1 MYHSPTPTS
10 VRQIDWPCNQ
20 CDVRNKAVCKSLQSD
35 RISTLGAIKQHR
47 HFDQKQTIW
56 RDDTNVSHV
65 NIVVSGVV
73 KLSKILPD
81 GRDQIVA
88 LAFPTDILGN
98 VFSRRNEHFAEAIT
112 DVELCRFPI
121 QHFERVLSEQPKLG
135 YALLKKTTADL
146 NAAREWMVALGRKDA
161 TERVASLL
169 VMLSKRTDMLPHP
182 SEQPHSNYPRFVIP
196 LSRAD
201 IATFLALTIETVCR
215 KLTLLKS
222 MRIIEIASF
231 HTVEV
236 LDPDGLEA
244 LAGENK

>member
-1 MYHSPTPTS
+1 MQMRRTWRSS
-10 VRQIDWPCNQ
+10 
-20 CDVRNKAVCKSLQSD
+20 SL
-35 RISTLGAIKQHR
+35 RCALGAIKQHR

-56 RDDTNVSHV
+56 RDDTEVSHV

-88 LAFPTDILGN
+88 LAFPSDVLGS
-98 VFSRRNEHFAEAIT
+98 VFSKRNEHFAEAIT

-121 QHFERVLSEQPKLG
+121 RKFERVLSEQPKLA

-161 TERVASLL
+161 TERVASFL
-169 VMLSKRTDMLPHP
+169 VLLSKRTDVLPH
-182 SEQPHSNYPRFVIP
+182 SGEQLSSNYPMFVIP
-196 LSRAD
+196 LNRAD

-215 KLTLLKS
+215 KLTLLRS
-222 MRIIEIASF
+222 IRIIEITSY

-236 LDPDGLEA
+236 LDPDGLEE
-244 LAGENK
+244 LAGEDR